1 MNSERA
7 DQLTI
12 AAYAAYGQ
20 SVGWKNFAG
29 NPMPEWHELPERIQE
44 AWRASVRA
52 VVTAL
57 AAENLS
63 AAGNAR

>member
-1 MNSERA
+1 MNAEKA

-12 AAYAAYGQ
+12 AAYAAYGA

-29 NPMPEWHELPERIQE
+29 NAMPEWHELPPRIQE

-52 VVTAL
+52 FVSSLTTEAM
-57 AAENLS
+57 A